1 MLGARLG
8 IGGLS
13 RASRRWR
20 VSSPRLST
28 TSVFPERA
36 SAAAVS
42 RLALESDAVGVCVK
56 PLPREHRRLRAL
68 RTTRAVPSSASSET
82 PSESYLE
89 TASRPSRFEE
99 SSWGDPEA
107 VEVLLQAMRIQWSHG
122 YPDTPRGY
130 DRLTHGFHEYPAGM
144 QAAAADRCLDC
155 LPGTS
160 LLDPFCGGGTSL
172 VVGMTRGYAGFGVDV
187 SPLATFVA
195 AHRAWRPVRGD
206 ETLDAM
212 REITRTVT
220 ETAEMEK
227 AAARL
232 LREEE
237 KAERE
242 KGDEARVAA
251 KNSRGGGGA
260 GAVPR
265 DWRPVL
271 LALSACLSRGSGD
284 DDAVDTA
291 MRSLVATAEPGV
303 PGALRFC
310 LSVALQRSQKGRG
323 KRRPYKRRRKKNAEK
338 LAETSAN
345 GNTESSLTPGQLEAA
360 TQFRN
365 VVDEY
370 CGRVSG
376 LVRAVDADLP
386 RATIYNQDVRD
397 ARLPTRVDAVLTSP
411 PYPGVYDYLSFARK
425 VRAGSGNAT
434 TATTAA
440 TTATTAATAMNA
452 TRSSSS
458 VSAVAVKP
466 PNATAAASLADVVPG
481 SEGYFAAAV
490 PEDRA
495 WPAAWTQGEIGA
507 RKTLRCDPH
516 AFKARW
522 QAEQEGW
529 LSVVASSLKPGGR
542 AAVMVGD
549 GANIDTR
556 ASVLAAGEACGLVG
570 IATVT
575 MALTHETE
583 DGRVWNAARKE
594 HLVLLEKPSSARA
607 NDSVGEATTG
617 A

>member
-8 IGGLS
+8 TGGLA
-13 RASRRWR
+13 RASMQWR
-20 VSSPRLST
+20 ASSPRPST
-28 TSVFPERA
+28 SSVLPRRA

-42 RLALESDAVGVCVK
+42 RRALEPDAVGVCVS
-56 PLPREHRRLRAL
+56 PRPREHRGSRVLRA
-68 RTTRAVPSSASSET
+68 TRAVSSSASSEAQ
-82 PSESYLE
+82 SESYLE
-89 TASRPSRFEE
+89 AASRPSRFEE

-160 LLDPFCGGGTSL
+160 LLDPFCGSGTSL
-172 VVGMTRGYAGFGVDV
+172 VVGMTRGYEGFGVDV
-187 SPLATFVA
+187 SPLAAFVA
-195 AHRAWRPVRGD
+195 AHRAWRPSRGV

-212 REITRTVT
+212 REIARVATDAAAV
-220 ETAEMEK
+220 EK

-232 LREEE
+232 MREEE
-237 KAERE
+237 AERREEDEEEE
-242 KGDEARVAA
+242 KERGGDSAA
-251 KNSRGGGGA
+251 AASRRGGGA

-265 DWRPVL
+265 DWRPVRS
-271 LALSACLSRGSGD
+271 ALSACLSGSED
-284 DDAVDTA
+284 DDATTA
-291 MRSLVATAEPGV
+291 IATHPLVAAAEPGV

-310 LSVALQRSQKGRG
+310 LSVALQRSQKSRG
-323 KRRPYKRRRKKNAEK
+323 KRRPYKRQRKKNAALSENDSP
-338 LAETSAN
+338 T
-345 GNTESSLTPGQLEAA
+345 SLTPGQLEAA
-360 TQFRN
+360 TKFRD

-370 CGRVSG
+370 CGRVSA
-376 LVRAVDADLP
+376 LLRAVDPETP
-386 RATIYNQDVRD
+386 RATIFNVDVRD
-397 ARLPTRVDAVLTSP
+397 ARLEKKVDAVLTSP

-434 TATTAA
+434 TINGPTERTMDEASDSTA
-440 TTATTAATAMNA
+440 ND
-452 TRSSSS
+452 RQQSSI
-458 VSAVAVKP
+458 
-466 PNATAAASLADVVPG
+466 VPG
-481 SEGYFAAAV
+481 SEGYFRVAV

-495 WPAAWTQGEIGA
+495 WPAAWTTGEIGA
-507 RKTLRCDPH
+507 RKTLRGDPH
-516 AFKARW
+516 AFKATW

-529 LSVVASSLKPGGR
+529 LKVVAASLKPGGR

-570 IATVT
+570 VATVT
-575 MALTHETE
+575 MALTHEME

-594 HLVLLEKPSSARA
+594 HLVLLTKP
-607 NDSVGEATTG
+607 E
-617 A
+617 

>member
-1 MLGARLG
+1 M
-8 IGGLS
+8 
-13 RASRRWR
+13 
-20 VSSPRLST
+20 SSPRPST
-28 TSVFPERA
+28 TSVLPERA

-56 PLPREHRRLRAL
+56 PRPREHRRPRVL
-68 RTTRAVPSSASSET
+68 RTARAVSSSALSEAT
-82 PSESYLE
+82 GETYLE

-155 LPGTS
+155 LPGTT
-160 LLDPFCGGGTSL
+160 LLDPFCGGGTSV

-187 SPLATFVA
+187 SPLAAFVA
-195 AHRAWRPVRGD
+195 AHRAWRPARGE
-206 ETLDAM
+206 ETLEAM
-212 REITRTVT
+212 RAIARAVT
-220 ETAEMEK
+220 ETTAVER

-237 KAERE
+237 AESSLRTRGDESQSAERD
-242 KGDEARVAA
+242 GDAA
-251 KNSRGGGGA
+251 KGKGKKSRGGGGGA

-265 DWRPVL
+265 DWRPVRS
-271 LALSACLSRGSGD
+271 ALSACLSLAD
-284 DDAVDTA
+284 DDATDAATRA
-291 MRSLVATAEPGV
+291 LVAAAEPGV

-310 LSVALQRSQKGRG
+310 LSVALQRSQKSRG
-323 KRRPYKRRRKKNAEK
+323 KRRPYKRRREKDKKDAREK
-338 LAETSAN
+338 LARD
-345 GNTESSLTPGQLEAA
+345 GNAASSLPPGQLEAA
-360 TQFRN
+360 AQFRD

-370 CGRVSG
+370 CGRVGG
-376 LVRAVDADLP
+376 LVRAVDADVP
-386 RATIYNQDVRD
+386 RATIYNQDARD
-397 ARLPTRVDAVLTSP
+397 VRLPTRVDAVLTSP

-434 TATTAA
+434 NTTSDVLSPSPDDS
-440 TTATTAATAMNA
+440 T
-452 TRSSSS
+452 
-458 VSAVAVKP
+458 AVATEP
-466 PNATAAASLADVVPG
+466 DSPTATAASDSRKRREDVAPSVVPG
-481 SEGYFAAAV
+481 SEGYFATAV

-495 WPAAWTQGEIGA
+495 WPAEWTRGEIGA
-507 RKTLRCDPH
+507 RKTLRSDPH
-516 AFKARW
+516 AFKAVW

-529 LSVVASSLKPGGR
+529 LTVVASSLKPGGR

-570 IATVT
+570 VASVT
-575 MALTHETE
+575 MALTHEME

-594 HLVLLEKPSSARA
+594 HLVLLEKPL
-607 NDSVGEATTG
+607 
-617 A
+617 

>member
-1 MLGARLG
+1 M
-8 IGGLS
+8 
-13 RASRRWR
+13 
-20 VSSPRLST
+20 SSPRLST

-434 TATTAA
+434 NTTSDVLSPSPDDS
-440 TTATTAATAMNA
+440 T
-452 TRSSSS
+452 
-458 VSAVAVKP
+458 AVATEP
-466 PNATAAASLADVVPG
+466 DSPTATAASDSRKRREDVAPSVVPG
-481 SEGYFAAAV
+481 SEGYFATAV

-495 WPAAWTQGEIGA
+495 WPAEWTRGEIGA
-507 RKTLRCDPH
+507 RKTLRGDPH

-522 QAEQEGW
+522 QAEQESW
-529 LSVVASSLKPGGR
+529 LSAVARALKPGGR

-556 ASVLAAGEACGLVG
+556 ASVFAAGEACGLVKV
-570 IATVT
+570 AAVT
-575 MALTHETE
+575 MALTHEME

-594 HLVLLEKPSSARA
+594 HLLLLEKPI
-607 NDSVGEATTG
+607 
-617 A
+617 